1 METTNTQMPTAERA
15 IAPQQGSQSWSGG
28 RLGLIIVAVV
38 AAATIAVALG
48 QQWLSAAAL
57 VPLLFILPCAAMMF
71 MCMKGDGHGQPTN
84 PAPVSTQSKTPDADT
99 RN

>member
-15 IAPQQGSQSWSGG
+15 IAPQQRSQTSPGV
-28 RLGLIIVAVV
+28 RLGLIIAAVV
-38 AAATIAVALG
+38 AAATIALALG
-48 QQWLSAAAL
+48 QQWLSTAAL

-71 MCMKGDGHGQPTN
+71 MCMKGNGHGLPTN
-84 PAPVSTQSKTPDADT
+84 LAPVSTQGKTPDADT